1 MKKKEVRGL
10 VLLPSC
16 QRLQSLHGLNK
27 HKTTFSLHIL
37 EIRCHPKITI
47 ELVLS
52 WILQIDH
59 NLVDQSFKITGPAF
73 KCLSH
78 IYNHSRSC
86 YLELR
91 VLIW

>member
-52 WILQIDH
+52 WMIQIDH